1 MHLTPW
7 SLVHDFNLHGFTPG
21 AGQAFPAA
29 AARIFVFSR
38 DLRRAPAPACDDSDV
53 HLIELEL
60 CRLTV
65 NNPGAA
71 GHYIGELTSSF

>member
-1 MHLTPW
+1 MRLTPW

-21 AGQAFPAA
+21 AGQAFPA

-60 CRLTV
+60 LRLTV
-65 NNPGAA
+65 NNPRAA
-71 GHYIGELTSSF
+71 GYCIEELTSSI

>member
-1 MHLTPW
+1 M
-7 SLVHDFNLHGFTPG
+7 HDFILPGFTLG

-29 AARIFVFSR
+29 ARIFVVYR
-38 DLRRAPAPACDDSDV
+38 DLRSAPAPACDDSDV

-60 CRLTV
+60 LRLTV
-65 NNPGAA
+65 NNPRAA

>member
-1 MHLTPW
+1 MRLTPW

-21 AGQAFPAA
+21 AGQALHA
-29 AARIFVFSR
+29 AARVFVFSR

-60 CRLTV
+60 LCSTV
-65 NNPGAA
+65 NNPRVA
-71 GHYIGELTSSF
+71 GHYIGELTSSI